1 MFTPMTQTKTV
12 STRIDNNVHTLFT
25 DYCNQQGM
33 TMSQMLNQFVND
45 VVEANKDLVD
55 SSQCS
60 IDSDEETESKELT
73 KFSQDEQPR
82 DILKE
87 AIRILDE
94 KKAKE
99 LSKQAL
105 ESIISD
111 MFSGIKMEI
120 EALKK
125 TIEQKNKEDQMK
137 KQMACFDNDSCFT
150 K

>member
-1 MFTPMTQTKTV
+1 MSTKTI
-12 STRIDNNVHTLFT
+12 STRIHTHTHTLFT
-25 DYCNQQGM
+25 DYCNQQGK
-33 TMSQMLNQFVND
+33 TMSQILNQFVND
-45 VVEANKDLVD
+45 VVTQNKDLID

-87 AIRILDE
+87 VMKILDE
-94 KKAKE
+94 KNKK
-99 LSKQAL
+99 K
-105 ESIISD
+105 IIHSVETSFRENID
-111 MFSGIKMEI
+111 QMKMEI
-120 EALKK
+120 EALK
-125 TIEQKNKEDQMK
+125 TQIEKKVKEDRMK

>member
-1 MFTPMTQTKTV
+1 MTQTKTV
-12 STRIDNNVHTLFT
+12 STRIDNEVHTLFS
-25 DYCNQQGM
+25 DYCNQQGK
-33 TMSQMLNQFVND
+33 TMSQMLNLFIND
-45 VVEANKDLVD
+45 IVTQNKDSID

-125 TIEQKNKEDQMK
+125 TIEQKNKWILNM
-137 KQMACFDNDSCFT
+137 N
-150 K
+150 

>member
-1 MFTPMTQTKTV
+1 MSTKTI
-12 STRIDNNVHTLFT
+12 STRIHTDTHTLFT
-25 DYCNQQGM
+25 DYCNQQGK

-45 VVEANKDLVD
+45 IVSQNKDLID
-55 SSQCS
+55 SSKCS
-60 IDSDEETESKELT
+60 IDIDEETESKELS

-120 EALKK
+120 EALKRK
-125 TIEQKNKEDQMK
+125 VAQKREEDRMK
-137 KQMACFDNDSCFT
+137 KQMACFSYDDCVNL
-150 K
+150 

>member
-1 MFTPMTQTKTV
+1 MSTTKTV
-12 STRIDNNVHTLFT
+12 STRIDNEVHTLFS
-25 DYCNQQGM
+25 DYCNQQGK
-33 TMSQMLNQFVND
+33 TMSQMLNLFIND
-45 VVEANKDLVD
+45 IVTQNKDSID

-60 IDSDEETESKELT
+60 IGRDEETESNELP

-94 KKAKE
+94 KKAKD

-125 TIEQKNKEDQMK
+125 KVNEKVKEDKMK
-137 KQMACFDNDSCFT
+137 KQMACFDNDSSVT
-150 K
+150 L